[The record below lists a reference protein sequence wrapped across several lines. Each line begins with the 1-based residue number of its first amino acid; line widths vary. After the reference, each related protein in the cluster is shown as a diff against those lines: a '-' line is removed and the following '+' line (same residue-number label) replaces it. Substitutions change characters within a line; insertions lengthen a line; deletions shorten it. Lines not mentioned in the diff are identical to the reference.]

1 MRCGYFCG
9 SNSGKSFLAIITNQ
23 FFYVSKSFP
32 DASAAVA
39 RPSRHFPRAL
49 PAWREGRGTLREHP
63 LLGAKFAELSAST
76 PRLARRLRNF
86 PRAPFPCHWPLR
98 HFPRP
103 PFPLSASVFQGSPR
117 IRRRG
122 SVKST
127 SPTPRASRFRGP
139 SSGRQPV
146 AVPKHRRRP
155 SAVYGVRHVHTV
167 LTFSFIVPA
176 RCRRRRR

>member
-1 MRCGYFCG
+1 M
-9 SNSGKSFLAIITNQ
+9 
-23 FFYVSKSFP
+23 
-32 DASAAVA
+32 
-39 RPSRHFPRAL
+39 PRL
-49 PAWREGRGTLREHP
+49 RWRDRRGTFREHSP
-63 LLGAKFAELSAST
+63 LGARVAALSAST
-76 PRLARRLRNF
+76 LYLARGLRNF
-86 PRAPFPCHWPLR
+86 PRPPFPCHWPLR

-155 SAVYGVRHVHTV
+155 RVLLSFRHSVHQLSFTRGRRGRQYHSSDSRSALVCDRSFRH
-167 LTFSFIVPA
+167 SI
-176 RCRRRRR
+176 

>member
-1 MRCGYFCG
+1 MPRLRWRDRRGTFREHSPLGARVAALSASTLY
-9 SNSGKSFLAIITNQ
+9 LARSLRN
-23 FFYVSKSFP
+23 FP
-32 DASAAVA
+32 QA
-39 RPSRHFPRAL
+39 PS
-49 PAWREGRGTLREHP
+49 AWREGRGTFREHP
-63 LLGAKFAELSAST
+63 PLGEKVAALSAST
-76 PRLARRLRNF
+76 PHLARGSRHF
-86 PRAPFPCHWPLR
+86 PRPPFPCHWPLR

-103 PFPLSASVFQGSPR
+103 PFPLSASFFQGSPR

-155 SAVYGVRHVHTV
+155 SFFMVRLSVHISLV
-167 LTFSFIVPA
+167 IYLSQMLLPPP
-176 RCRRRRR
+176 